1 MKKDVAK
8 SVKAKLQNIS
18 KNDNIA
24 FQTLITRYL
33 YERLLYRLSVSDYKE
48 SFYLKGGALLFAIEQ
63 QHPRPTLDIDFLGV
77 KIKND
82 LANLKNIF
90 TEICSIPCH
99 NDGVIFDIDSIN
111 TIHIAE
117 EKNYKGVRVSVV
129 VRLDSI
135 KQIMKMDIGFG
146 DVITPEG
153 KIMNYPCFLDELP
166 EVTILTYSLESVV
179 AEKFHAMIELSE
191 SNSRYKDFYDVYQ
204 LLSSHTLDSDN
215 LSEAIISTFKNRNT
229 GFKDDHVIFSEPFI
243 NDSFRTTHWNN
254 FIAKIKYPIKL
265 EFSAVMAL
273 ITKDLKP
280 IYDKLQQ

>member
-1 MKKDVAK
+1 MKDIAK

-18 KNDNIA
+18 RRDNIG

-33 YERLLYRLSVSDYKE
+33 YERLLYRLSISDYKDH
-48 SFYLKGGALLFAIEQ
+48 FYLKGGALLFAIEQ
-63 QHPRPTLDIDFLGV
+63 QHPRPTLDIDFLGI

-90 TEICSIPCH
+90 TEICTISCDR
-99 NDGVIFDIDSIN
+99 DGVVFDIDSID

-135 KQIMKMDIGFG
+135 KQKMKMDIGFG
-146 DVITPEG
+146 DVITPEA
-153 KIMNYPCFLDELP
+153 KVMEYPCFLDELP

-204 LLSSHTLDSDN
+204 LLSSCNLDRDN

-229 GFKDDHVIFSEPFI
+229 EYKDNHVIFTEKFI
-243 NDSFRTTHWNN
+243 NDPFRTTHWDN
-254 FIAKIKYPIKL
+254 FIAKIKFPAKL
-265 EFSAVMAL
+265 EFSTIMAL
-273 ITKDLKP
+273 ITDGLKP
-280 IYDKLQQ
+280 IYEKLK